1 MGQTSEGATGP
12 EGPSAAMPGPGPR
25 AITWSGFG
33 REMGLILLVGGA
45 VWLLFAFLIHPAI
58 GWPKLAPVPART
70 MVIVAVIWWL
80 MRQRGESFRDL
91 GLRRPNKLWLAGV
104 LGFAFLLANLLI
116 FGPLFAELRDALG
129 VAPSDQSFF
138 DPLYGNLPLYLMWL
152 TLAWAAGGFAEEIFF
167 RGYLLNRVAAL
178 LGGQRLGWTLAVL
191 AQGALFGLG
200 HAYAGFGG
208 VITIGLSAVLSGVY
222 YLVAGRNLWPLIFL
236 HGAWD
241 SLGLTLLYLKG
252 VPDF

>member
-45 VWLLFAFLIHPAI
+45 VWLLFAFLLHPAI

-70 MVIVAVIWWL
+70 LVIVGVVWWL
-80 MRQRGESFRDL
+80 MRRRGESFADL
-91 GLRRPNKLWLAGV
+91 GLRRPDKLWLAGV
-104 LGFAFLLANLLI
+104 LTVAFLAANLLI
-116 FGPLFAELRDALG
+116 VPVLDALRQALD
-129 VAPSDQSFF
+129 VPAPDISIL
-138 DPLYGNLPLYLMWL
+138 DPLYGNLPIYLMWIAI
-152 TLAWAAGGFAEEIFF
+152 AWTAAAFGEEMFF
-167 RGYLLNRVAAL
+167 RGYLMNRVAAL
-178 LGGQRLGWTLAVL
+178 LGGERLGWTLAVL

-200 HAYAGFGG
+200 HAYQGFGG

-222 YLVAGRNLWPLIFL
+222 YLVAGRNLWPLILL

-241 SLGLTLLYLKG
+241 TLGLTLLYLKG
-252 VPDF
+252 VPEF